1 MFNLFIVVCLII
13 LVVCIFWHYFVYA
26 LTDIIVPDYI
36 AKKEILKCKEHICSN
51 CKYFNENELNCYIPL
66 TNEWKTKGYFNKC
79 YFNAYKK
86 IQEYY
91 YPVRVYFDDTLL
103 GHERELWIHDFDK
116 ENEQIRFNSQMI
128 NNIISIF
135 GKDKVVKEIDKVELY
150 LKGNIDDNKEH
161 KCKSF
166 NKKHEGVFSK
176 WIF

>member
-13 LVVCIFWHYFVYA
+13 LIGYIFWHYFVYA
-26 LTDIIVPDYI
+26 LTDIVVPDYI
-36 AKKEILKCKEHICSN
+36 EKKEMLKCKEHICSN
-51 CKYFNENELNCYIPL
+51 CKYFNENELSCYIPL
-66 TNEWKTKGYFNKC
+66 SNEWKTKGYFNKC

-91 YPVRVYFDDTLL
+91 YPVHVYFDDTLL

-128 NNIISIF
+128 DNIISIF
-135 GKDKVVKEIDKVELY
+135 GRDKVAKEIDKVELY